1 MECLEK
7 YRRGLVREANLQLR
21 GILDSA
27 DEAAI
32 HDFRVALKRL
42 GALYRFLQ
50 QVDSRLTVKQWLH
63 PSRGLFKRGGRIRDA
78 QIAIGL
84 IDEVGGLSGAAR
96 RSLLGR
102 LQTDIRREYRQF
114 QQYARERRILAIRL
128 PSFASMAVTQA
139 AIRRQRPVF
148 IRQLRADIL
157 AAARDSGD
165 DEWHRKRIL
174 LKRYRHLQDAFAS
187 CPGYS
192 ASMSLLKQVTLLE
205 QLLGDWHDRVMAIA
219 LLRSRFGETTNLEPL
234 LMRMEEQQRAL
245 LASSKIYLGKLE
257 KTWPVE

>member
-7 YRRGLVREANLQLR
+7 YRRGLIREANRQLR

-42 GALYRFLQ
+42 GALYRFLR
-50 QVDSRLTVKQWLH
+50 QVDPRLAVKQWLR
-63 PSRGLFKRGGRIRDA
+63 PSRGLFKHSGRIRDM

-84 IDEVGGLSGAAR
+84 IDEVGELSSAAR

-114 QQYARERRILAIRL
+114 QQYAREQRILTVRL
-128 PSFASMAVTQA
+128 PSLASMGVSQA

-148 IRQLRADIL
+148 IQQLRTDVL
-157 AAARDSGD
+157 AAEQDSGD

-174 LKRYRHLQDAFAS
+174 LKRYRHLQDAFVA

-192 ASMSLLKQVTLLE
+192 VSASLLKQVTLLE
-205 QLLGDWHDRVMAIA
+205 QLLGDWHDRVMTIA
-219 LLRSRFGETTNLEPL
+219 LLRSRFGETENLGPL
-234 LMRMEEQQRAL
+234 LTRLDEQQAAL
-245 LASSKIYLGKLE
+245 LISAKIYLRKLAQ
-257 KTWPVE
+257 TWPEE